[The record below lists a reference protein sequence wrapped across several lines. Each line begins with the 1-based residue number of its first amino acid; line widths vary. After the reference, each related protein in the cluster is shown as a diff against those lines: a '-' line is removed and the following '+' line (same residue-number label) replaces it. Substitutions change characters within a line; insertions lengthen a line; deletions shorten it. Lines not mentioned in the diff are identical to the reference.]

1 MTMLAESSAIVAEL
15 VSGGEAPE
23 INMMIGVGVVKDSE
37 AVLFHYVGKE
47 ELPQALMHPRTGNP
61 LTRLSNVK
69 LVGLDIAK
77 NIGTENATKLNVILE
92 LGNGNKVLVTSGIQ
106 TWWSQCVMAGLFGL
120 FQNGLLTES
129 FNLDSYRGKMGR
141 KPIFASIRCADVYSD
156 KELYAMLMA
165 DRKSKAWESYEQ
177 TVTTIISDLSKV
189 LNAAPVQQDEVKEVL
204 VEVAPVVAGDF

>member
-1 MTMLAESSAIVAEL
+1 MLAESSAIVAEL

-23 INMMIGVGVVKDSE
+23 INMMIGVGVVKESE
-37 AVLFHYVGKE
+37 AVLFHYVGNE
-47 ELPQALMHPRTGNP
+47 EQPQALMHPRTGNP

-106 TWWSQCVMAGLFGL
+106 TWWSLCVISGLSGL

-156 KELYAMLMA
+156 KELYALLMA
-165 DRKSKAWESYEQ
+165 DRQCKAWDTYEQ
-177 TVTTIISDLSKV
+177 NITTVVADV
-189 LNAAPVQQDEVKEVL
+189 NDALNVDPVPQDEVKEVL
-204 VEVAPVVAGDF
+204 VEVAPVVEGDF

>member
-1 MTMLAESSAIVAEL
+1 MLAESSAIVAEL

-23 INMMIGVGVVKDSE
+23 INMMIGVGVVKESE
-37 AVLFHYVGKE
+37 AVLFHYVGNE
-47 ELPQALMHPRTGNP
+47 EQPQALMHPRTGNP

-106 TWWSQCVMAGLFGL
+106 TWWSQCVMTGLFGL
-120 FQNGLLTES
+120 FQYGLLTES
-129 FNLDSYRGKMGR
+129 FNLDSYRGKTGR

-156 KELYAMLMA
+156 KELYAILMS

-177 TVTTIISDLSKV
+177 TMATIVSDLNKALKSP
-189 LNAAPVQQDEVKEVL
+189 ASAQDEVKEVL
-204 VEVAPVVAGDF
+204 VEVAPVVKEEF

>member
-1 MTMLAESSAIVAEL
+1 MLAESSAIVAEL

-23 INMMIGVGVVKDSE
+23 INMMIGVGVVKESE
-37 AVLFHYVGKE
+37 AVLFHYVGNE
-47 ELPQALMHPRTGNP
+47 EQPQALMHPRTGNP

-92 LGNGNKVLVTSGIQ
+92 LGNGNKILVTSGIQ
-106 TWWSQCVMAGLFGL
+106 TWWSLCVISGLSGL

-156 KELYAMLMA
+156 KELYALLMG
-165 DRKSKAWESYEQ
+165 DRQCKAWDTYELNIT
-177 TVTTIISDLSKV
+177 TVAADLNDA
-189 LNAAPVQQDEVKEVL
+189 LNVDPVPQDEVKEVL
-204 VEVAPVVAGDF
+204 VEVAPVVEGDF

>member
-1 MTMLAESSAIVAEL
+1 MLAESSAIVAEL
-15 VSGGEAPE
+15 VAGGEAPE
-23 INMMIGVGVVKDSE
+23 INMMIGVGVVKESE
-37 AVLFHYVGKE
+37 AVLFHYVGNE
-47 ELPQALMHPRTGNP
+47 EQPQALMHPRTGNP

-69 LVGLDIAK
+69 LIGLDIAK

-177 TVTTIISDLSKV
+177 TMTTIISDLSKV
-189 LNAAPVQQDEVKEVL
+189 LIAVPVPQDEVKEVL
-204 VEVAPVVAGDF
+204 IEIAPVVAGDF

>member
-1 MTMLAESSAIVAEL
+1 MLAESSAIVAEL

-23 INMMIGVGVVKDSE
+23 INMMIGVGVVKESE
-37 AVLFHYVGKE
+37 AVLFHYVGNE
-47 ELPQALMHPRTGNP
+47 EQPQALMHPRTGNP

-120 FQNGLLTES
+120 FQNGLITES
-129 FNLDSYRGKMGR
+129 FNLDTYRGKMGR

-156 KELYAMLMA
+156 KDLYAMLLA

-177 TVTTIISDLSKV
+177 TMSTIVAELNKAF
-189 LNAAPVQQDEVKEVL
+189 NAASVPQDEVKEVL

>member
-1 MTMLAESSAIVAEL
+1 MLAESSAIVAEL

-47 ELPQALMHPRTGNP
+47 ELPQALIHPSTGNP
-61 LTRLSNVK
+61 LKRLSNIK

-189 LNAAPVQQDEVKEVL
+189 LNVAPVTQDEVKEVL

>member
-1 MTMLAESSAIVAEL
+1 MLAESSAIVAEL

-23 INMMIGVGVVKDSE
+23 INMMIGVGVVKESE
-37 AVLFHYVGKE
+37 AVLFHYVGNE
-47 ELPQALMHPRTGNP
+47 EQPQALMHPRTGNP

-177 TVTTIISDLSKV
+177 TMTTIISDLSKV
-189 LNAAPVQQDEVKEVL
+189 LNTAPVPQDEVKEVL
-204 VEVAPVVAGDF
+204 VEVAPVVEGDF

>member
-1 MTMLAESSAIVAEL
+1 MLAESSAIVAEL

-23 INMMIGVGVVKDSE
+23 INMMIGVGVVKESE
-37 AVLFHYVGKE
+37 AVLFHYVGNE
-47 ELPQALMHPRTGNP
+47 EQPQALMHPRTGNP

-129 FNLDSYRGKMGR
+129 FNLDSYRGTMGR

-177 TVTTIISDLSKV
+177 TITTIISDLSKV
-189 LNAAPVQQDEVKEVL
+189 LNAAPVPQDEVKEVL

>member
-1 MTMLAESSAIVAEL
+1 MLAESSAIVAEL

-23 INMMIGVGVVKDSE
+23 INMMIGVGVVKESE
-37 AVLFHYVGKE
+37 AVLFHYVGNE
-47 ELPQALMHPRTGNP
+47 EQPQALMHPRTGNP

-106 TWWSQCVMAGLFGL
+106 TWWSQCVMTGLFGL
-120 FQNGLLTES
+120 FQYGLLTES
-129 FNLDSYRGKMGR
+129 FNLDSYRGKTGR

-156 KELYAMLMA
+156 KELYAILMS

-177 TVTTIISDLSKV
+177 TMATIVSDLNKALKSP
-189 LNAAPVQQDEVKEVL
+189 ASAQDEVKEVL
-204 VEVAPVVAGDF
+204 VEVAPVVKEDF

>member
-1 MTMLAESSAIVAEL
+1 MLAESSAIVAEL
-15 VSGGEAPE
+15 VSGGESPE
-23 INMMIGVGVVKDSE
+23 INMMIGVGVVKESE
-37 AVLFHYVGKE
+37 AVLFHYVGNE
-47 ELPQALMHPRTGNP
+47 EQPQALMHPRTGNP

-129 FNLDSYRGKMGR
+129 FNLDSYRGTMGR

-177 TVTTIISDLSKV
+177 TITTIISDLSKV
-189 LNAAPVQQDEVKEVL
+189 LNAAPVPQDEVNEVL

>member
-1 MTMLAESSAIVAEL
+1 MLAESSAIVAEL

-23 INMMIGVGVVKDSE
+23 INMMIGVGVVKESE
-37 AVLFHYVGKE
+37 AVLFHYVGNE
-47 ELPQALMHPRTGNP
+47 EQPQALMHPRTGNP

-129 FNLDSYRGKMGR
+129 FNLDSYRGTMGR

-177 TVTTIISDLSKV
+177 TITTIISDLSKV
-189 LNAAPVQQDEVKEVL
+189 LNAAPVPQDEVNEVL

>member
-1 MTMLAESSAIVAEL
+1 MLAESSAIVAEL

-23 INMMIGVGVVKDSE
+23 INMMIGVGVVKESE
-37 AVLFHYVGKE
+37 AVLFHYVGNE
-47 ELPQALMHPRTGNP
+47 EPPQALMHPRTGNP

-92 LGNGNKVLVTSGIQ
+92 LGNGNTLLVTSGIQ

-120 FQNGLLTES
+120 FQNGLITES
-129 FNLDSYRGKMGR
+129 FNLDTYRGKMGR

-156 KELYAMLMA
+156 KDLYAVLLA

-177 TVTTIISDLSKV
+177 TMSTIVAELNKAF
-189 LNAAPVQQDEVKEVL
+189 NAASVPQDEVKEVL

>member
-1 MTMLAESSAIVAEL
+1 MLAESSAIVAEL

-23 INMMIGVGVVKDSE
+23 INMMIGVGVVKESE
-37 AVLFHYVGKE
+37 AVLFHYVGNE
-47 ELPQALMHPRTGNP
+47 EQPQALMHPRTGNP

-177 TVTTIISDLSKV
+177 TMTTIISDLSKV
-189 LNAAPVQQDEVKEVL
+189 LNDAPVPQDEVKEVL
-204 VEVAPVVAGDF
+204 VEVAPVVEGDF

>member
-1 MTMLAESSAIVAEL
+1 MLAESSAIVAEL

-23 INMMIGVGVVKDSE
+23 INMMIGVGVVKESE
-37 AVLFHYVGKE
+37 AVLFHYVGNE
-47 ELPQALMHPRTGNP
+47 EQPQALMHPRTGNP

-156 KELYAMLMA
+156 KELYAMLMS

-177 TVTTIISDLSKV
+177 TITTIISDLSKV
-189 LNAAPVQQDEVKEVL
+189 LNAAPVPQDEVNEVL

>member
-1 MTMLAESSAIVAEL
+1 MLAESSAIVAEL

-23 INMMIGVGVVKDSE
+23 INMMIGVGVVKESE
-37 AVLFHYVGKE
+37 AVLFHYVGNDE
-47 ELPQALMHPRTGNP
+47 QPQALMHPRTGNP

-106 TWWSQCVMAGLFGL
+106 TWWSQCVMTGLFGL
-120 FQNGLLTES
+120 FQYGLLTET
-129 FNLDSYRGKMGR
+129 FNLDSYRGKTGR

-156 KELYAMLMA
+156 KELYAILMS

-177 TVTTIISDLSKV
+177 TMATIVSDLNKALKSP
-189 LNAAPVQQDEVKEVL
+189 ASAQDEVKEVL
-204 VEVAPVVAGDF
+204 VEVAPVVKEEF

>member
-47 ELPQALMHPRTGNP
+47 ELPQALIHPSTGNP
-61 LTRLSNVK
+61 LKRLSNIK

-129 FNLDSYRGKMGR
+129 FNLDSYRGKTGR
-141 KPIFASIRCADVYSD
+141 RPIFASIRCPELYSD
-156 KELYAMLMA
+156 KELYAILMS

-177 TVTTIISDLSKV
+177 TMATIVSDLNKA

>member
-1 MTMLAESSAIVAEL
+1 MLAESSAIVAEL

-23 INMMIGVGVVKDSE
+23 INMMIGVGVVKESE
-37 AVLFHYVGKE
+37 AVLFHYVGNE
-47 ELPQALMHPRTGNP
+47 EQPQALMHPRTGNP

-106 TWWSQCVMAGLFGL
+106 TWWSQCVMTGLFGL

-129 FNLDSYRGKMGR
+129 FSLESYRGKTGR
-141 KPIFASIRCADVYSD
+141 RPIFASIRCADVYSD
-156 KELYAMLMA
+156 KELYSMLMA

-177 TVTTIISDLSKV
+177 TMTTIISDLSKV
-189 LNAAPVQQDEVKEVL
+189 LNSPASAQDEVKEVL

>member
-1 MTMLAESSAIVAEL
+1 MLAESSAIVAEL

-23 INMMIGVGVVKDSE
+23 INMMIGVGVVKESE
-37 AVLFHYVGKE
+37 AVLFHYVGNE
-47 ELPQALMHPRTGNP
+47 EQPQALMHPRTGNP

-177 TVTTIISDLSKV
+177 TMTTIISDLSKV
-189 LNAAPVQQDEVKEVL
+189 LNSAPVPQDEVKEVL

>member
-1 MTMLAESSAIVAEL
+1 MLAESSAIVAEL

-47 ELPQALMHPRTGNP
+47 ELPQALIHPSTGNP
-61 LTRLSNVK
+61 LKRLSNIK

-92 LGNGNKVLVTSGIQ
+92 LGNGNNVLVTSGIQ

-129 FNLDSYRGKMGR
+129 FNLDSYRGKTGR
-141 KPIFASIRCADVYSD
+141 RPIFASIRCPELYSD
-156 KELYAMLMA
+156 KELYAILMS

-177 TVTTIISDLSKV
+177 TMATIVSDLNKA

>member
-1 MTMLAESSAIVAEL
+1 MLAESSAIVAEL

-47 ELPQALMHPRTGNP
+47 ELPQALIHPSTGNP
-61 LTRLSNVK
+61 LKRLSNIK

-106 TWWSQCVMAGLFGL
+106 TWWSQCVMTGLFGL

>member
-1 MTMLAESSAIVAEL
+1 MLAESSAIVAEL

-23 INMMIGVGVVKDSE
+23 INMMIGVGVVKESE
-37 AVLFHYVGKE
+37 AVLFHYVGNE
-47 ELPQALMHPRTGNP
+47 EPPQALMHPRTGNP

-92 LGNGNKVLVTSGIQ
+92 LGNGNTLLVTSGIQ

-120 FQNGLLTES
+120 FQNGLITES
-129 FNLDSYRGKMGR
+129 FNLDTYRGKMGR

-156 KELYAMLMA
+156 KDLYAMLLA

-177 TVTTIISDLSKV
+177 TMSTIVAELNKAF
-189 LNAAPVQQDEVKEVL
+189 NAASVPQDEVKEVL

>member
-1 MTMLAESSAIVAEL
+1 MLAESSAIVAEL

-23 INMMIGVGVVKDSE
+23 INMMIGVGVVKESE
-37 AVLFHYVGKE
+37 AVLFHYVGNE
-47 ELPQALMHPRTGNP
+47 EQPQALMHPRTGNP

-177 TVTTIISDLSKV
+177 TMTTIISDLSKV
-189 LNAAPVQQDEVKEVL
+189 LNAAPVPQDEVKEVL
-204 VEVAPVVAGDF
+204 VEVAPVVEGDF

>member
-1 MTMLAESSAIVAEL
+1 MLAESSAIVAEL

-47 ELPQALMHPRTGNP
+47 ELPQALIHPSTGNP
-61 LTRLSNVK
+61 LKRLSNIK

-129 FNLDSYRGKMGR
+129 FNLDSYRGKTGR
-141 KPIFASIRCADVYSD
+141 RPIFASIRCPELYSD
-156 KELYAMLMA
+156 KELYAILMS

-177 TVTTIISDLSKV
+177 TMATIVSDLNKA

>member
-1 MTMLAESSAIVAEL
+1 MLAESSAIVAEL

-23 INMMIGVGVVKDSE
+23 INMMIGVGVVKESE
-37 AVLFHYVGKE
+37 AVLFHYVGNE
-47 ELPQALMHPRTGNP
+47 EPPQALMHPRTGNP

-92 LGNGNKVLVTSGIQ
+92 LGNGNTLLVTSGIQ

-120 FQNGLLTES
+120 FQNGLITES

-156 KELYAMLMA
+156 KDLYAMLLA

-177 TVTTIISDLSKV
+177 TMSTIVAELNKAF
-189 LNAAPVQQDEVKEVL
+189 NAASVPQDEVKEVL

>member
-1 MTMLAESSAIVAEL
+1 MLAESSAIVAEL

-23 INMMIGVGVVKDSE
+23 INMMIGVGVVKESE
-37 AVLFHYVGKE
+37 AVLFHYVGNE
-47 ELPQALMHPRTGNP
+47 EQPQALMHPRTGNP

-129 FNLDSYRGKMGR
+129 FNLDSYRGKTGR
-141 KPIFASIRCADVYSD
+141 RPIFASIRCADVYSD
-156 KELYAMLMA
+156 KELYAILMA
-165 DRKSKAWESYEQ
+165 DRRSKAWKSYEQ
-177 TVTTIISDLSKV
+177 TMATFVSDLNKALKSP
-189 LNAAPVQQDEVKEVL
+189 ASAQDAVKEVL
-204 VEVAPVVAGDF
+204 VEVAPVVEGDF

>member
-1 MTMLAESSAIVAEL
+1 MLAESSAIVAEL

-23 INMMIGVGVVKDSE
+23 INMMIGVGVVKESE
-37 AVLFHYVGKE
+37 AVLFRYVGNE
-47 ELPQALMHPRTGNP
+47 EQPQALMHPRTGNP

-106 TWWSQCVMAGLFGL
+106 TWWSQCVMTGLFGL
-120 FQNGLLTES
+120 FQYGLLTES
-129 FNLDSYRGKMGR
+129 FNLDSYRGKTGR

-156 KELYAMLMA
+156 KELYAILMS

-177 TVTTIISDLSKV
+177 TMATIVSDLNKALKSP
-189 LNAAPVQQDEVKEVL
+189 ASAQDEVKEVL
-204 VEVAPVVAGDF
+204 VEVAPVVKEEF

>member
-1 MTMLAESSAIVAEL
+1 MLAESSAIVAEL

-47 ELPQALMHPRTGNP
+47 ELPQALIHPSTGNP
-61 LTRLSNVK
+61 LKRLSNVK

-106 TWWSQCVMAGLFGL
+106 TWWSLCVISGLSGL

-156 KELYAMLMA
+156 KELYALLMA
-165 DRKSKAWESYEQ
+165 DRQCKAWDTYEHNIT
-177 TVTTIISDLSKV
+177 TVAADLNDA
-189 LNAAPVQQDEVKEVL
+189 LNVDRVPQDEVKEVL
-204 VEVAPVVAGDF
+204 VEVAPVVEGDF